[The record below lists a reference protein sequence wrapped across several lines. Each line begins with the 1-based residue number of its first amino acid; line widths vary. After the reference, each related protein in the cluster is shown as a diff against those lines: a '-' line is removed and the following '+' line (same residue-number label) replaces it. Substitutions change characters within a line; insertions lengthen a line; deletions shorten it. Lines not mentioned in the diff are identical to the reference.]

1 MKTALITGSTKGI
14 GREIG
19 LDLLNRDYHV
29 TFNYAHDT
37 KGAELLRKQLDDPR
51 LPRIKGDY
59 QIIRADL
66 SYIEELEKITK
77 DITKLDV
84 LILNTGITD
93 RTPFGEIKE
102 SEWNKVFNTNLTV
115 PFFLIQTLKDKINP
129 NGKIIFVSSIS
140 GIIPDSISISYGV
153 SKAAINMLVPYLAKE
168 FAEKKITVNAV
179 APGYIMTDWHKN
191 KPKSFFKMIKD
202 KVPLGRIA
210 TTQDIA
216 NVVLFLASDKANYIT
231 GETIA
236 VDGGLGL
243 V

>member
-168 FAEKKITVNAV
+168 FAEKKNNEGIITARLARTFVINFYF
-179 APGYIMTDWHKN
+179 GRDN
-191 KPKSFFKMIKD
+191 KDELSNRAFYNLAGNEANEKYLNLSHEERIKLLDFK
-202 KVPLGRIA
+202 
-210 TTQDIA
+210 
-216 NVVLFLASDKANYIT
+216 
-231 GETIA
+231 
-236 VDGGLGL
+236 
-243 V
+243 